1 MELEDLF
8 LIAKT
13 QLIPVFWLMET
24 MSQVMDLLANIL
36 SKIWPFGM
44 ETTEKLISTN
54 LNSLTML
61 LNKTMVTNPILP
73 SLSTTLSL
81 TLKDM
86 V

>member
-24 MSQVMDLLANIL
+24 MSQVMDLLANTL

-73 SLSTTLSL
+73 SLSTTLSQ

>member
-8 LIAKT
+8 PIAKT

-24 MSQVMDLLANIL
+24 MSQVMDLLASIL

-73 SLSTTLSL
+73 SLSTTLSQ
-81 TLKDM
+81 TLKDT